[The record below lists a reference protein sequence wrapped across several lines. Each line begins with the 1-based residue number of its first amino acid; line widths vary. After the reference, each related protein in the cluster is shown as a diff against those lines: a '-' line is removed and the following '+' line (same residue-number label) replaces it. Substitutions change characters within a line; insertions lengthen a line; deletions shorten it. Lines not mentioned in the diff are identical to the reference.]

1 MGKKIVLKGR
11 VQGVGCRGYCSLYA
25 RRYGLKGSA
34 TNLSD
39 GTVRLII
46 DSDDEKIVGRFI
58 NALLSNPDG
67 HMFYGRIT
75 DMDVSDYTG
84 KVYGDYLF

>member
-1 MGKKIVLKGR
+1 MGKKILLKGK
-11 VQGVGCRGYCSLYA
+11 VQRVGCRGYCSRYA
-25 RRYGLKGSA
+25 RLYGLSGSA
-34 TNLSD
+34 TNLKD

-46 DSDDEKIVGRFI
+46 DSDDEKIVGRYI

-67 HMFYGRIT
+67 HLFYGRIT
-75 DMDVSDYTG
+75 DIDVSDYSG